1 LQHDPKLQQ
10 KLRWLTSP
18 AAMFAIV
25 SAGLLLFAIKPAFA
39 EFQIQE
45 AGIEKGE
52 VELEYRG
59 AYHWGVP
66 QVTDTN
72 ENANDVVQSHEIE
85 LQMGINDWFLIQVTS
100 GFQQPLGDNL
110 QASEVEIEA
119 EIALLKRQGDGIALS
134 FQAGYEQAINH
145 GAQVDGD
152 PNQFGFGPIVEL
164 AKGPFLLTLNPLFT
178 KQIGTFADQEGL
190 GFDYGWRGE
199 YDFTKHWG
207 IGVEMFCE
215 IEDLAKAGPFNSQ
228 VHSLGPTLFYNF
240 GGDEDEATGGN
251 DDPKAKASG
260 EEQAIEPV
268 AMAFSMNVGVQFGL
282 TDATSD
288 TALKFQGSISF

>member
-52 VELEYRG
+52 VVLEYRG

-100 GFQQPLGDNL
+100 GFEQPLGDNL

-119 EIALLKRQGDGIALS
+119 EFALLKQKSCVSLSASRQGKRSRLHCAW
-134 FQAGYEQAINH
+134 
-145 GAQVDGD
+145 
-152 PNQFGFGPIVEL
+152 IV
-164 AKGPFLLTLNPLFT
+164 T
-178 KQIGTFADQEGL
+178 
-190 GFDYGWRGE
+190 
-199 YDFTKHWG
+199 
-207 IGVEMFCE
+207 
-215 IEDLAKAGPFNSQ
+215 S
-228 VHSLGPTLFYNF
+228 
-240 GGDEDEATGGN
+240 
-251 DDPKAKASG
+251 ASG
-260 EEQAIEPV
+260 YLPSPEHL
-268 AMAFSMNVGVQFGL
+268 NVGVMGHQV
-282 TDATSD
+282 AR
-288 TALKFQGSISF
+288 TAS